1 MSDKPIS
8 YSEKDKLYICIVLM
22 FLINLC
28 GLFTTVV
35 YFELQYEHVQQQYG
49 EVLDD
54 YAKIKHEL
62 GVWENTTSTIEY
74 MAKHDWEIDMN
85 DYNVRD
91 DTYEHSK

>member
-62 GVWENTTSTIEY
+62 GVWEQTNDMIVY
-74 MAKHDWEIDMN
+74 MAQHDWEIDTN
-85 DYNVRD
+85 DMTIKDV
-91 DTYEHSK
+91 TWK